1 MPETRRYF
9 LGEIEQNEL
18 ISRKNKKFCETLNYV
33 EHFVIW
39 ASEINGC
46 ISISA
51 FVSLI
56 GIPIGIMSSTIGL
69 KTSAIAGGINKY
81 KSIIKK
87 KKRKHEIALLAKS
100 KLKNIEVLIYKAFID
115 SNISHDE
122 IVLIN
127 NMLKKFK
134 DLNSL

>member
-1 MPETRRYF
+1 M
-9 LGEIEQNEL
+9 
-18 ISRKNKKFCETLNYV
+18 
-33 EHFVIW
+33 
-39 ASEINGC
+39 
-46 ISISA
+46 
-51 FVSLI
+51 I
-56 GIPIGIMSSTIGL
+56 GIPVGIMSSTIGL

-87 KKRKHEIALLAKS
+87 KKKKHEIALLAKS